1 MERLNQSQVHQD
13 EVSFSP
19 TLTIAEETS
28 QMAIDDT
35 STDCRSSEC
44 SSLLT
49 EGQTDPSALDCCTVE
64 TCQTKQLKYLVHSYN
79 RSLNEEKNHPKV
91 KFNVVK
97 LKYKCKKVYLKKS
110 YSDN

>member
-1 MERLNQSQVHQD
+1 
-13 EVSFSP
+13 
-19 TLTIAEETS
+19 
-28 QMAIDDT
+28 MAIDDT

-49 EGQTDPSALDCCTVE
+49 AEPPDKTDSLALNCCSVL

-91 KFNVVK
+91 NIII
-97 LKYKCKKVYLKKS
+97 CKKLY
-110 YSDN
+110 

>member
-1 MERLNQSQVHQD
+1 MERLNQSQVYQD
-13 EVSFSP
+13 GVSFSP

-44 SSLLT
+44 SSLLP
-49 EGQTDPSALDCCTVE
+49 EGQTHPLALDCCSVDVL

-91 KFNVVK
+91 KG
-97 LKYKCKKVYLKKS
+97 
-110 YSDN
+110 